1 MHVQLKQLEDQVIVI
16 TGASSGIGRTTARLA
31 VARGAQV
38 VLSARD
44 ETDLQDAVAEITVNG
59 GQATH
64 MVADVA
70 DMDALRS
77 VATLALER
85 FGRIDSWINNAGV
98 AIYGRIEQVP
108 LDDARRLFET
118 NYWGVVNGSLIAA
131 EYLRTAGGA
140 IINVGS
146 IASERAIPLQGH
158 YSASKH
164 AVKGFTDAFRMEL
177 EEANA
182 RISVTLVKPG
192 AIDTPY
198 PEHARNF
205 MDAEPRHP
213 PPVYTPDT
221 VARAILHCCEH
232 PRRDV
237 TVGGAGKMI
246 TTMGTLAP
254 RATDYWMEATIF
266 EQQQRA
272 EPGRLP
278 QNDTLYAPR
287 AHDARER
294 GDQPGHVMRS
304 SAYTQASL
312 HPVTTLL
319 GTAIVFAAIGSVMR
333 GKR

>member
-1 MHVQLKQLEDQVIVI
+1 MRMQLKRLEDQVIVI

-31 VARGAQV
+31 VERGARV
-38 VLSARD
+38 VLSSRD
-44 ETDLQDAVAEITVNG
+44 PTDLQDAVAEITADG
-59 GQATH
+59 GQAAH
-64 MVADVA
+64 VVADVA
-70 DMDALRS
+70 DMDALRG
-77 VATLALER
+77 VAHHAAER

-131 EYLRTAGGA
+131 EYLRTGGGA
-140 IINVGS
+140 IINLGS

-177 EEANA
+177 EEENAN
-182 RISVTLVKPG
+182 ISVTLVKPA

-198 PEHARNF
+198 PEHARNY

-213 PPVYTPDT
+213 QPVYTPET
-221 VARAILHCCEH
+221 VARAILYCCEH
-232 PRRDV
+232 AHRDV
-237 TVGGAGKMI
+237 TVGGGGKMI
-246 TTMGTLAP
+246 TAIGKLAP
-254 RATDYWMEATIF
+254 RATDYWMEATMF
-266 EQQQRA
+266 EQQQRV
-272 EPGRLP
+272 EPGSLP
-278 QNDTLYAPR
+278 QHDTLYAPR
-287 AHDARER
+287 PHDARER

-312 HPVTTLL
+312 HPVATLL

-333 GKR
+333 RRR